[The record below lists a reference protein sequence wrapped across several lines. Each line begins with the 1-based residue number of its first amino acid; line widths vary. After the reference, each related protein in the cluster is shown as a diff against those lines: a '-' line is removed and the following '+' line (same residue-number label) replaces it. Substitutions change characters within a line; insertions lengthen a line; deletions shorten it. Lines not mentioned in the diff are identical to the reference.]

1 MAKVLI
7 TGGAGFIASNVADKM
22 IELGHSVVIVDDLSS
37 GFEYNINPKA
47 KFYKMDI
54 RDPKLKEVF
63 AKEKPD
69 YVDHHAAQM
78 DVRKSVEDPM
88 FDADV
93 NIKGGLHVIMLA
105 LEYKVKKF
113 IYASTG
119 GAVYGE
125 PEYLP
130 VDEKHPVNAISQYG
144 ISKHT
149 LEHYLF
155 LYNYLY
161 GMNYTILRYPNVF
174 GPRQNPHGEAGV
186 NAIFIGMM
194 LEGKTPKIFGT
205 GTAVRDYIYVGDVVE
220 ANIIA
225 MTKGDKNIY
234 NLGWGR
240 GISVNEIYAILQK
253 LLKFENPPIY
263 AEARAGEIERVY
275 LDATKA
281 KKELGWEP
289 KVTYEEGLQ
298 KTIDWFREKKKL
310 GK

>member
-1 MAKVLI
+1 MAKILV
-7 TGGAGFIASNVADKM
+7 TGGAGFIGSNVADRLIK
-22 IELGHSVVIVDDLSS
+22 LGHKVVIVDDLSS
-37 GFEYNINPKA
+37 GFESNINPKA
-47 KFYKMDI
+47 TFHEMDI
-54 RDPKLKEVF
+54 RDPKLREVF
-63 AKEKPD
+63 ENERPE
-69 YVDHHAAQM
+69 YVIHHAAQM

-105 LEYKVKKF
+105 LEFKVRKF

-130 VDEKHPVNAISQYG
+130 VDEKHPINAISQYG

-155 LYNYLY
+155 LYQSLY
-161 GMNYTILRYPNVF
+161 GLSYTVLRYPNVF

-194 LEGKTPKIFGT
+194 LEGKTPKIFGD
-205 GTAVRDYIYVGDVVE
+205 GEALRDYLYVGDIVD
-220 ANIIA
+220 ANVIA
-225 MTKGDKNIY
+225 LKDGDNAVF

-240 GISVNEIYAILQK
+240 GISVNEIYRILQK
-253 LLKFENPPIY
+253 LIGFEHPPIY
-263 AEARAGEIERVY
+263 DEARAGEIQRVY

-281 KKELGWEP
+281 KSELGWEP

-298 KTIDWFREKKKL
+298 KTIDWFRQKVS
-310 GK
+310 

>member
-1 MAKVLI
+1 LAKVLI
-7 TGGAGFIASNVADKM
+7 TGGAGFIASNIADKM

-47 KFYKMDI
+47 KFFKMDI

-63 AKEKPD
+63 QKEKPE
-69 YVDHHAAQM
+69 YIFHHAAQM
-78 DVRKSVEDPM
+78 DVRKSVEDPL

-105 LEYKVKKF
+105 LENKVKKF

-130 VDEKHPVNAISQYG
+130 VDEKHPVNAICQYG

-194 LEGKTPKIFGT
+194 LDGQTPKIFGD
-205 GTAVRDYIYVGDVVE
+205 GKSVRDYIYVGDVVE
-220 ANIIA
+220 ANVIA

-253 LLKFENPPIY
+253 LLKFKNPPIY
-263 AEARAGEIERVY
+263 SEARAGEIERVY
-275 LDATKA
+275 LDASKA
-281 KKELGWEP
+281 KKELGWAP

-298 KTIDWFREKKKL
+298 KTIDWFREKKK
-310 GK
+310 K

>member
-1 MAKVLI
+1 MAKILI
-7 TGGAGFIASNVADKM
+7 TGGAGFIGSNVADRM
-22 IELGHSVVIVDDLSS
+22 IELGHEVVIVDDLSS
-37 GFEYNINPKA
+37 GSESNVNPKA
-47 KFYKMDI
+47 KFIKMDI

-63 AKEKPD
+63 EEEKPD

-93 NIKGGLHVIMLA
+93 NVKGGLHVIMLA

-155 LYNYLY
+155 LYSYLY
-161 GMNYTILRYPNVF
+161 GLPYMVLRYPNVF

-194 LEGKTPKIFGT
+194 LDGETPKIFGD
-205 GTAVRDYIYVGDVVE
+205 GTAIRDYVYVGDVVD
-220 ANIIA
+220 ANVTV
-225 MTKGDKNIY
+225 MEKGDKGIY

-240 GISVNEIYAILQK
+240 GISVNEIYKILQD
-253 LLKFENPPIY
+253 LIGFENPPIY
-263 AEARAGEIERVY
+263 TEARAGEIQEVY

-281 KKELGWEP
+281 KSELGWEP
-289 KVTYEEGLQ
+289 KVMYEEGLQ
-298 KTIDWFREKKKL
+298 KTIDWFREKKA
-310 GK
+310 

>member
-1 MAKVLI
+1 MAKILL
-7 TGGAGFIASNVADKM
+7 TGGAGFIGSNVADRM
-22 IELGHSVVIVDDLSS
+22 IELGHEVVIVDDLST
-37 GFEYNINPKA
+37 GFKSNVNPKA
-47 KFYKMDI
+47 KLYEMDI
-54 RDPKLKEVF
+54 RDPKLKDVF
-63 AKEKPD
+63 EKERPD
-69 YVDHHAAQM
+69 YVNQHAAQM

-93 NIKGGLHVIMLA
+93 NIKGGLNVIMLA
-105 LEYKVKKF
+105 LEYKVRKL

-130 VDEKHPVNAISQYG
+130 VDEKHPVNPISQYG
-144 ISKHT
+144 ISKHA
-149 LEHYLF
+149 LEHYLY
-155 LYNYLY
+155 LYHYLY
-161 GMNYTILRYPNVF
+161 GLNYTVLRYPNIF

-194 LEGKTPKIFGT
+194 LDGKTPKIFGD
-205 GTAVRDYIYVGDVVE
+205 GEAVRDYVYVSDVVD

-225 MTKGDKNIY
+225 MEEGANDVF

-240 GISVNEIYAILQK
+240 GVSVNEIYGILRDLIGFK
-253 LLKFENPPIY
+253 NPPICDKP
-263 AEARAGEIERVY
+263 RAGEIQRIY

-281 KKELGWEP
+281 KDELGWAP

-298 KTIDWFREKKKL
+298 KTIDWFREKKSK
-310 GK
+310 